1 MKYETNSRNSIAAC
15 GVLLLM
21 LGLPGVLY
29 PQSLSS
35 GHDGSSET
43 RTAAEAEV
51 PFRLYN
57 GNLIVVK
64 ATIGSIKNVNMI
76 LDTGTNRSIIS
87 KELASRLKMSE
98 GSEPIETLNGTL
110 QVKSLIL
117 PDIQLGSFHAAS
129 LRVLVQDFET
139 MESNLGMSIGGV
151 VGLDILSTGPFT
163 INYEEKTVTFGS
175 ASMLRNAVPFAST
188 EPFLTVRTTVNG
200 QQVRL
205 LLDSGTW
212 ELLLFRGRLHIAPNE
227 GHLDRVSSVSTTGGS
242 ARLSWLH
249 TNVSLGT
256 SDLGVHKVAV
266 AEADADP
273 DFDGL
278 LGFAGMGFHRVS
290 FDFEKR
296 VFSWE

>member
-1 MKYETNSRNSIAAC
+1 MTILKGFASL
-15 GVLLLM
+15 VLA
-21 LGLPGVLY
+21 VATV
-29 PQSLSS
+29 STLSA
-35 GHDGSSET
+35 ET
-43 RTAAEAEV
+43 RCPANVAI

-64 ATIGSIKNVNMI
+64 ATIGTIKNVNMI

-129 LRVLVQDFET
+129 LRVLVQDFAT
-139 MESNLGMSIGGV
+139 MESNLGMPIGGV
-151 VGLDILSTGPFT
+151 VGLDILSAGPLT
-163 INYEEKTVTFGS
+163 INYERKNVTFGS

-227 GHLDRVSSVSTTGGS
+227 AHPDKASSVSTTGGS
-242 ARLSWLH
+242 APLSWLH

-256 SDLGVHKVAV
+256 SDLGVHKVAI
-266 AEADADP
+266 ADADADP

-278 LGFAGMGFHRVS
+278 LGFAGMGLHRVS
-290 FDFEKR
+290 FDFEKK

>member
-1 MKYETNSRNSIAAC
+1 MKNFKIFASL
-15 GVLLLM
+15 VLA
-21 LGLPGVLY
+21 VATV
-29 PQSLSS
+29 STLSA
-35 GHDGSSET
+35 ET
-43 RTAAEAEV
+43 RCPANCTL

-64 ATIGSIKNVNMI
+64 ATIGTIRNVNMI

-98 GSEPIETLNGTL
+98 GSESIETLNGTL

-129 LRVLVQDFET
+129 LRVLVQDFAT

-151 VGLDILSTGPFT
+151 VGLDILSAGPLT
-163 INYEEKTVTFGS
+163 IDYERKSVTFGS
-175 ASMLRNAVPFAST
+175 AITLRNAVPLAST

-212 ELLLFRGRLHIAPNE
+212 ELLLFRRRLHIAPNE
-227 GHLDRVSSVSTTGGS
+227 VHVDQASSVSTTGGS

-256 SDLGVHKVAV
+256 SDLGVHKVAI
-266 AEADADP
+266 ADADGDP

-296 VFSWE
+296 LFQWE

>member
-1 MKYETNSRNSIAAC
+1 MKNFKIFASL
-15 GVLLLM
+15 VLA
-21 LGLPGVLY
+21 VATV
-29 PQSLSS
+29 STLSA
-35 GHDGSSET
+35 ET
-43 RTAAEAEV
+43 RCPADVAI

-64 ATIGSIKNVNMI
+64 ATIGTIRNVNMI
-76 LDTGTNRSIIS
+76 LDTGTNPSIIS
-87 KELASRLKMSE
+87 KELASQLKISE
-98 GSEPIETLNGTL
+98 RSESLETLNGTI

-129 LRVLVQDFET
+129 LRVLVQDFAT
-139 MESNLGMSIGGV
+139 MESNLGMPIGGV
-151 VGLDILSTGPFT
+151 VGLDILSAGPLT
-163 INYEEKTVTFGS
+163 INYERKCVTFGS
-175 ASMLRNAVPFAST
+175 AIMFRNSVPFAST
-188 EPFLTVRTTVNG
+188 APFLTVLTTVSG

-227 GHLDRVSSVSTTGGS
+227 AHVDQASSVSTTGGS

-256 SDLGVHKVAV
+256 SDLGVHKVAI
-266 AEADADP
+266 ADADADP

-278 LGFAGMGFHRVS
+278 LGFAGMGFHSVS
-290 FDFEKR
+290 FDFEKKI
-296 VFSWE
+296 FSWE

>member
-1 MKYETNSRNSIAAC
+1 MKNLKVFASL
-15 GVLLLM
+15 VLA
-21 LGLPGVLY
+21 VATI
-29 PQSLSS
+29 STLSA
-35 GHDGSSET
+35 ET
-43 RTAAEAEV
+43 RCPANFAI

-64 ATIGSIKNVNMI
+64 ATIGTIRNVNMI

-110 QVKSLIL
+110 QVKSLVL

-129 LRVLVQDFET
+129 LRVLVQDFAT

-151 VGLDILSTGPFT
+151 VGLDILSAGPLT
-163 INYEEKTVTFGS
+163 INYECKSVIFGS
-175 ASMLRNAVPFAST
+175 AATLRNSVPFAST

-227 GHLDRVSSVSTTGGS
+227 AHVDQASSVSTTGGS

-256 SDLGVHKVAV
+256 SDLGVHKVAI
-266 AEADADP
+266 ADADADP

-278 LGFAGMGFHRVS
+278 LGFAGMGFHSVS
-290 FDFEKR
+290 FDFER
-296 VFSWE
+296 RLFSWE

>member
-1 MKYETNSRNSIAAC
+1 MKFFNGFASLVLAAATVSTLSAETHCPANVA
-15 GVLLLM
+15 
-21 LGLPGVLY
+21 
-29 PQSLSS
+29 
-35 GHDGSSET
+35 
-43 RTAAEAEV
+43 V

-57 GNLIVVK
+57 GYLIVVK
-64 ATIGSIKNVNMI
+64 ATIGTIRNVNMI
-76 LDTGTNRSIIS
+76 LDTGASPSIIS
-87 KELASRLKMSE
+87 KELASRLKMS
-98 GSEPIETLNGTL
+98 GRSESLETLNGTI

-117 PDIQLGSFHAAS
+117 PDIQLGAFHAAS
-129 LRVLVQDFET
+129 LRVLVQDFAK
-139 MESNLGMSIGGV
+139 MESNLGMPIGGV
-151 VGLDILSTGPFT
+151 VGLNILSAGPLT
-163 INYEEKTVTFGS
+163 IDYERKSVTFGS
-175 ASMLRNAVPFAST
+175 AIILRNAVPFAST

-227 GHLDRVSSVSTTGGS
+227 THVDQASSVSTTGGS

-249 TNVSLGT
+249 TKVSLGT
-256 SDLGVHKVAV
+256 SDLGVHKVAI
-266 AEADADP
+266 AEADIDP

-290 FDFEKR
+290 FDFEKK

>member
-1 MKYETNSRNSIAAC
+1 MKNYKVFASLVLAVANVSTLSAETHCPANAVI
-15 GVLLLM
+15 
-21 LGLPGVLY
+21 
-29 PQSLSS
+29 
-35 GHDGSSET
+35 
-43 RTAAEAEV
+43 

-64 ATIGSIKNVNMI
+64 ATIGTIRNVNMI
-76 LDTGTNRSIIS
+76 LDTGTNPSIIS
-87 KELASRLKMSE
+87 KELASQLKISGRSE
-98 GSEPIETLNGTL
+98 SLETLNGTS

-129 LRVLVQDFET
+129 LRVLVQDFAT
-139 MESNLGMSIGGV
+139 MESNLRMSIGGV
-151 VGLDILSTGPFT
+151 VGLDILSAGPLT

-227 GHLDRVSSVSTTGGS
+227 VHADQASSVSTTGGS
-242 ARLSWLH
+242 AQFSWLH
-249 TNVSLGT
+249 TSVSLGT
-256 SDLGVHKVAV
+256 SNLGVHKVAI
-266 AEADADP
+266 ADADGDP

-278 LGFAGMGFHRVS
+278 LGFAGMGFHSVS
-290 FDFEKR
+290 FDFER
-296 VFSWE
+296 RLFLWE

>member
-1 MKYETNSRNSIAAC
+1 MKNPRIFASLVLAVATVTTLSAESRCPANIAI
-15 GVLLLM
+15 
-21 LGLPGVLY
+21 
-29 PQSLSS
+29 
-35 GHDGSSET
+35 
-43 RTAAEAEV
+43 

-64 ATIGSIKNVNMI
+64 ATIGTIRNVNMI
-76 LDTGTNRSIIS
+76 LDTGTNPSIIS
-87 KELASRLKMSE
+87 KELASQLKISE
-98 GSEPIETLNGTL
+98 RSESIETLNGTI

-129 LRVLVQDFET
+129 LRVLVQDYAT

-151 VGLDILSTGPFT
+151 VGLDILGARPFT
-163 INYEEKTVTFGS
+163 INYKTKSVTLGS

-188 EPFLTVRTTVNG
+188 EPFLTVRTTVDG

-212 ELLLFRGRLHIAPNE
+212 ELLLFRGRLHIAPN
-227 GHLDRVSSVSTTGGS
+227 GAHVDQVSSVSTTGGS
-242 ARLSWLH
+242 ARLSWLR

-256 SDLGVHKVAV
+256 SDLGVHKVAI

-278 LGFAGMGFHRVS
+278 LGFAGMGFHSGS

-296 VFSWE
+296 LFLWE